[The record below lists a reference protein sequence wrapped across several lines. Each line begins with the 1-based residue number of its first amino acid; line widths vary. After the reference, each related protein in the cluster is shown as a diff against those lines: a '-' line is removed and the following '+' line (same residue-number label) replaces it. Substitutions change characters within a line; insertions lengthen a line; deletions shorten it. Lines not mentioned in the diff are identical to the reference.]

1 MIWTRVSHGMVLG
14 SNNEK
19 MSKSKGNVINPDDI
33 VNEFGADTLRVYEMF
48 MGDYTQDAPW
58 STDSLRGCKR
68 FIDKVI
74 RLKDKVSNE
83 EGFSKKLE
91 PIIHKTIK
99 KVQNDLVS
107 MAYNTAVSALMILT
121 NSFDDEKSIT
131 KDEYHLLLTLLN
143 PIAPHITE
151 ELNESLGFKPLCE
164 TAWPEY
170 DEKKTID
177 SEIEIPVQINGKVK
191 GTINISLDEDEAS
204 VKEKA
209 HNEIENQLDGK
220 TIIKEIY
227 VKNKIYNIVVR

>member
-1 MIWTRVSHGMVLG
+1 MKYLHNSQRQIRNDHKSLFFYL
-14 SNNEK
+14 SDKENDCYNE
-19 MSKSKGNVINPDDI
+19 
-33 VNEFGADTLRVYEMF
+33 
-48 MGDYTQDAPW
+48 
-58 STDSLRGCKR
+58 
-68 FIDKVI
+68 
-74 RLKDKVSNE
+74 
-83 EGFSKKLE
+83 
-91 PIIHKTIK
+91 
-99 KVQNDLVS
+99 
-107 MAYNTAVSALMILT
+107 